1 MTNTVK
7 LLTEAARD
15 SVRDI
20 SEPYDNYHADLIY
33 RFIGVI
39 QILKSEP
46 GEHAQRRAIE
56 ELVTDF
62 AGEIST
68 KLKESR

>member
-1 MTNTVK
+1 MINTVK
-7 LLTEAARD
+7 LLTEAARE

-20 SEPYDNYHADLIY
+20 SEPYDDYHADLIY
-33 RFIGVI
+33 QFIGVI
-39 QILKSEP
+39 RNIKSEP

-56 ELVTDF
+56 ELVTGF

-68 KLKESR
+68 KLKESL